1 MNPTKSTNNIINTII
16 MYVVIHK
23 GSGKEISYHES
34 LQATLAAIELYA
46 ATDGCSV
53 DEFDWKFDEEGI
65 DDEN

>member
-1 MNPTKSTNNIINTII
+1 

-23 GSGKEISYHES
+23 DSGKEISYHES

-53 DEFDWKFDEEGI
+53 DKFDWKFDEEGI